1 VFFPF
6 VAEHFPEH
14 LARYQRSFRDGAY
27 LSDAYIE
34 RMRALVRDIRQ
45 QVGLA
50 SRDIDLPPPT
60 PPGSQMLL
68 F

>member
-6 VAEHFPEH
+6 LRKHFPKH

-27 LSDAYIE
+27 LNGSYPDK
-34 RMRALVRDIRQ
+34 MRDLVRDIRLEA
-45 QVGLA
+45 GLL
-50 SRDIDLPPPT
+50 SRDMDSAPPS
-60 PPGSQMLL
+60 PPAEQMLL